1 MPYFRSCVLVASLFA
16 ISSAQ
21 ANVNTTAEVDENP
34 NTLQSLPLLQS
45 LRNINQQKLDYRA
58 PYVHDLNNRYQVRTL
73 FVETQD
79 LPILDIQLTFN
90 AGAARDREIE
100 SGLYGVANMAAQLL
114 DEGTPKYNAQQVAAV
129 FE

>member
-21 ANVNTTAEVDENP
+21 ANVNTTTEGDENP

-58 PYVHDLNNRYQVRTL
+58 PYVNDLNNRYQVRTL

-90 AGAARDREIE
+90 AGAARDRE
-100 SGLYGVANMAAQLL
+100 
-114 DEGTPKYNAQQVAAV
+114 
-129 FE
+129 

>member
-21 ANVNTTAEVDENP
+21 ANVNTTTEVDENP

-79 LPILDIQLTFN
+79 LPILDIQLTLMPVPRVI
-90 AGAARDREIE
+90 GKLKAAYTAWPIWPP
-100 SGLYGVANMAAQLL
+100 SS
-114 DEGTPKYNAQQVAAV
+114 
-129 FE
+129 